1 MIELEQIQKQMRSL
15 NSTSKDTSRTKSGK
29 VKKQKKEVTNGEKV
43 AEYASEGDDLGP
55 SKLEIAYHT
64 AGAIAAFAVSSRSY
78 LLFGLAAVGIYYF
91 GEYASI

>member
-1 MIELEQIQKQMRSL
+1 MIELEQIQKQMRNL

-29 VKKQKKEVTNGEKV
+29 VKKQKKEVSNGEKV
-43 AEYASEGDDLGP
+43 AQYASEGDDLGP

-64 AGAIAAFAVSSRSY
+64 AEAIAAFAVSSRSY
-78 LLFGLAAVGIYYF
+78 LLFGVAAVGIYYF